1 MSPDCARS
9 RGGLLPGDKG
19 VGGCDML
26 KSDLVRDEFGLEG
39 TFVKVGFRL
48 NAPFSDCLLKAAN
61 SGLDSMGTC
70 LGLSSDT

>member
-1 MSPDCARS
+1 
-9 RGGLLPGDKG
+9 
-19 VGGCDML
+19 ML

-39 TFVKVGFRL
+39 MCENVEFRL

-70 LGLSSDT
+70 LGLSRDICGVLQF